1 MLGIEQPLFDQG
13 SIEFMLFVVMIVVI
27 SVVIWITIA
36 K

>member
-13 SIEFMLFVVMIVVI
+13 SVEFMLFVVMIVVI
-27 SVVIWITIA
+27 ALAIWITIA